1 MQANFAASQT
11 SNSHPHRRLGLP
23 FTPTTRSQHL
33 VSFGMAYREH
43 WKHAIRSEVAMTTR
57 TLMMALL
64 VTFVL
69 GAGVAFRSHEDAL
82 NVLVVRQL
90 SDQLAQT
97 KSELIDATLRL
108 SEAHKKLGFLE
119 SSKARVQVTAYA
131 LTDDFGPN
139 PVFSNNAPA
148 RNAYAVPKHTLPAE
162 KILNVALSP
171 TAERKLHA
179 NLNDTIVLMSRNR
192 ARKHLARFVDR
203 TAQTE
208 TRSVVDILFADAH
221 EARIWGW
228 RSFYA
233 VNISRPD
240 SPFQQ

>member
-1 MQANFAASQT
+1 
-11 SNSHPHRRLGLP
+11 
-23 FTPTTRSQHL
+23 
-33 VSFGMAYREH
+33 
-43 WKHAIRSEVAMTTR
+43 MTTR
-57 TLMMALL
+57 NLMMALL
-64 VTFVL
+64 ITFVL
-69 GAGVAFRSHEDAL
+69 GAGVAFRSHENAL

-90 SDQLAQT
+90 TDQLAQA
-97 KSELIDATLRL
+97 KSELADATVRL
-108 SEAHKKLGFLE
+108 SEANKKLGFLE

-139 PVFSNNAPA
+139 PAFSNSAPA
-148 RNAYAVPKHTLPAE
+148 RSAYAVPKHTLPAE

-192 ARKHLARFVDR
+192 AREHLARFVDR

-208 TRSVVDILFADAH
+208 TRPVVDILFADAH
-221 EARIWGW
+221 EARIWG
-228 RSFYA
+228 RQSFYA
-233 VNISRPD
+233 VNISRSD

>member
-1 MQANFAASQT
+1 
-11 SNSHPHRRLGLP
+11 
-23 FTPTTRSQHL
+23 
-33 VSFGMAYREH
+33 
-43 WKHAIRSEVAMTTR
+43 MTTR
-57 TLMMALL
+57 HLTMALL
-64 VTFVL
+64 ITFVL
-69 GAGVAFRSHEDAL
+69 GAGVGLHRYESVRNAA
-82 NVLVVRQL
+82 VVRQL
-90 SDQLAQT
+90 SDQLEQT
-97 KSELIDATLRL
+97 KSELVDVTVRL
-108 SEAHKKLGFLE
+108 AEANKKLGFLE

-131 LTDDFGPN
+131 LTDDFGPD
-139 PVFSNNAPA
+139 PVFSNSAPA
-148 RNAYAVPKHTLPAE
+148 RSAYAVPRHTLPPE
-162 KILNVALSP
+162 KVLNVALSP

-208 TRSVVDILFADAH
+208 TRPVVDILFADSH
-221 EARIWGW
+221 EARIWGR

>member
-1 MQANFAASQT
+1 
-11 SNSHPHRRLGLP
+11 
-23 FTPTTRSQHL
+23 
-33 VSFGMAYREH
+33 MAYREH
-43 WKHAIRSEVAMTTR
+43 WKHAIRGEVAMTMR
-57 TLMMALL
+57 NLMMALL
-64 VTFVL
+64 ITFVL
-69 GAGVAFRSHEDAL
+69 GAGVAFRSHENAL
-82 NVLVVRQL
+82 NVLVVRRL

-97 KSELIDATLRL
+97 KSELMDATVRL
-108 SEAHKKLGFLE
+108 SEANKKLGFLE

-131 LTDDFGPN
+131 LTDDFGPD

-148 RNAYAVPKHTLPAE
+148 RSAYAVPKHTLPAE
-162 KILNVALSP
+162 KVLNVALSP

-208 TRSVVDILFADAH
+208 TRPVVDILFADAH
-221 EARIWGW
+221 EARIWGR

-233 VNISRPD
+233 VNISQPD